1 MLIVNVKKDIE
12 KALKQYK
19 RKVFKTKQS
28 KKISNK
34 RYFTKKSVLRREEVK
49 NAEYVERMYGNK
61 NND

>member
-28 KKISNK
+28 KKVGA
-34 RYFTKKSVLRREEVK
+34 RRHHTKKSVLRREEVK
-49 NAEYVERMYGNK
+49 NAQYVERMYGNK
-61 NND
+61 ND

>member
-28 KKISNK
+28 KKVSA
-34 RYFTKKSVLRREEVK
+34 RRHHTKKSVLRREEVK
-49 NAEYVERMYGNK
+49 HAQYVERMYGNK

>member
-19 RKVFKTKQS
+19 RKVFRTKQAR
-28 KKISNK
+28 KINSK
-34 RYFTKKSVLRREEVK
+34 RYFTKKSVERRTEIGK
-49 NAEYVERMYGNK
+49 AQYVEKMYGNK

>member
-19 RKVFKTKQS
+19 RKVFRTKQS
-28 KKISNK
+28 KKISSK

-61 NND
+61 ND

>member
-19 RKVFKTKQS
+19 RKVFRTKQS
-28 KKISNK
+28 KKINSK

-49 NAEYVERMYGNK
+49 NAQYVERIYGNK
-61 NND
+61 ND

>member
-19 RKVFKTKQS
+19 RKVFKTKQAR
-28 KKISNK
+28 KINSK
-34 RYFTKKSVLRREEVK
+34 RYFTKKSVERR
-49 NAEYVERMYGNK
+49 AEIGKAQYVERMYGNK